1 MSLRWRFALALAVL
15 AAAATTAACLTSY
28 LSTKDRLYSEIDN
41 SLKETANA
49 LRQLPRAGGG
59 DLDRL
64 GRFGTQNNPILTRSD
79 YRVQYLDS
87 TGTIEALSPS
97 SAAKLPVSTDDVA
110 VATDITHDTIRRDA
124 SVDGV
129 SYRIYTTHRTTP
141 ALGGKPGGTTDTLG
155 AVQVARNLTETD
167 RILASLR
174 ARYLVLGFVVSVLA
188 AAAGWIIARR
198 ATRPLELLA
207 DAAARVTETGRLDAS
222 VGVERNDETGR
233 LARDFNRMLAAL
245 AGSREQQQR
254 LVQDAGHE
262 LRTPLTSLRTNV
274 SMLRHYERLPADDL
288 ARTVDDVDSE
298 LRELTGLV
306 NELIELATDE
316 RDEEPVEDVVLA
328 RIGERAAVRLARRAS
343 RQVTLDLDDS
353 VVTGRQ
359 RAIERAVTNLLDNA
373 AKFDTTRLPIE
384 LTIANATI
392 SVRDHGP
399 GIAPADQP
407 LVFERFYRSDEAR
420 SRPGSGL
427 GLSIVRAVATAH
439 GGGVFVRNHP
449 DGGAI
454 VGFTLAPL
462 TTLDGEGDGSTDGV
476 VAVSAPQVDH
486 VPDVHE
492 VRDTGV
498 VDDHQAPIVG

>member
-1 MSLRWRFALALAVL
+1 VSLRWRLALALAVL

-28 LSTKDRLYSEIDN
+28 LSTRDRLYSEIDR
-41 SLKETANA
+41 SLSETAST
-49 LRQLPRAGGG
+49 LRVMPRGNGGG

-64 GRFGTQNNPILTRSD
+64 GRFGSITNPIATRAD
-79 YRVQYLDS
+79 YRVQYLDRVGAIETSIS
-87 TGTIEALSPS
+87 TSTASNV
-97 SAAKLPVSTDDVA
+97 KLPITANDVA
-110 VATDITHDTIRRDA
+110 IATDLRRNPIRREA
-124 SVDGV
+124 TVDGV
-129 SYRIYTTHRTTP
+129 TYRIYTTHRTTS
-141 ALGGKPGGTTDTLG
+141 AVGGNPGGAVDTLG
-155 AVQVARNLTETD
+155 AVQVARNLTETN
-167 RILASLR
+167 RILGSLR
-174 ARYLVLGFVVSVLA
+174 ARYLVLGLVVSVLA

-207 DAAARVTETGRLDAS
+207 DAAARVTETGRLDMI
-222 VGVERNDETGR
+222 VGVEGNDETGR

-274 SMLRHYERLPADDL
+274 SMLRHHERLGPDDMV
-288 ARTVDDVDSE
+288 RTVDDVDSE

-316 RDEEPVEDVVLA
+316 RDDEPVEDVVLA
-328 RIGERAAVRLARRAS
+328 RIAERAAVRLSRRAS
-343 RQVTLDLDDS
+343 REVMLDVDDS
-353 VVTGRQ
+353 VVTGRE

-384 LTIANATI
+384 LTIRDARV

-399 GIAPADQP
+399 GIADADQP
-407 LVFERFYRSDEAR
+407 LVFDRFYRADEAR

-427 GLSIVRAVATAH
+427 GLSIVRAVAAAH
-439 GGGVFVRNHP
+439 GGDVFVRNHP

-454 VGFTLAPL
+454 VGFS
-462 TTLDGEGDGSTDGV
+462 LDGPPEDGLAADPHHSFETIE
-476 VAVSAPQVDH
+476 P
-486 VPDVHE
+486 VP
-492 VRDTGV
+492 G
-498 VDDHQAPIVG
+498 A

>member
-1 MSLRWRFALALAVL
+1 
-15 AAAATTAACLTSY
+15 
-28 LSTKDRLYSEIDN
+28 
-41 SLKETANA
+41 
-49 LRQLPRAGGG
+49 
-59 DLDRL
+59 
-64 GRFGTQNNPILTRSD
+64 
-79 YRVQYLDS
+79 
-87 TGTIEALSPS
+87 
-97 SAAKLPVSTDDVA
+97 
-110 VATDITHDTIRRDA
+110 
-124 SVDGV
+124 
-129 SYRIYTTHRTTP
+129 
-141 ALGGKPGGTTDTLG
+141 
-155 AVQVARNLTETD
+155 
-167 RILASLR
+167 
-174 ARYLVLGFVVSVLA
+174 
-188 AAAGWIIARR
+188 
-198 ATRPLELLA
+198 
-207 DAAARVTETGRLDAS
+207 
-222 VGVERNDETGR
+222 
-233 LARDFNRMLAAL
+233 
-245 AGSREQQQR
+245 
-254 LVQDAGHE
+254 
-262 LRTPLTSLRTNV
+262 
-274 SMLRHYERLPADDL
+274 MLRHYERLPADDL

-353 VVTGRQ
+353 VVTGRE